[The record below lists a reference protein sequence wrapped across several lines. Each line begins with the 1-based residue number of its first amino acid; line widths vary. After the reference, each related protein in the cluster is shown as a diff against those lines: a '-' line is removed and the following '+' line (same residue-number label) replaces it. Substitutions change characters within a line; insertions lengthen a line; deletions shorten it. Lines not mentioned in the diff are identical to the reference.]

1 MNNVSESAMVGAVE
15 ELQALTETLNQLSQI
30 NQYNRW
36 IYDQFSHVLG
46 KRVLEVGSGTGN
58 ITQFLLAGNREVV
71 ATDVIAN
78 YRDELKTRFDGKTNL
93 MIDAFDLSR
102 AVSDEIKINPF
113 DTIVC
118 LNVLEHLEDDLFS
131 LRQMYDALKPSGH
144 LALLVPAHQFLYG
157 AFDEAVGHYL
167 RYGKKQ
173 LRQRLEMTGFHVE
186 SLKFFNMAATLPWL
200 INGRVLRRSYLP
212 NEQVSLADK
221 LVPFLRFEKFIG
233 PPFGISL
240 IAIAKK

>member
-1 MNNVSESAMVGAVE
+1 MNNVSENVIEGTVE

-30 NQYNRW
+30 NQYNHW

-71 ATDVIAN
+71 ATDVIAK
-78 YRDELKTRFDGKTNL
+78 YRDELKTRFTGKSNL
-93 MIDAFDLSR
+93 KVDSFDLSR
-102 AVSDEIKINPF
+102 AVSEEVKNNPF

-167 RYGKKQ
+167 RYGKQQ
-173 LRQRLEMTGFHVE
+173 LRERLEKTGFQVE
-186 SLKFFNMAATLPWL
+186 SLRFFNIAATLPWL
-200 INGRVLRRSYLP
+200 INGRILRRSYLP

-221 LVPFLRFEKFIG
+221 LVPFLRLEKYIG

-240 IAIAKK
+240 IAIARK